1 MTSFLRWTTILA
13 TVTLLLLLVAC
24 TVRVTATPSPT
35 AMPSPTKTPVP
46 IKRVISVPPTRIALP
61 DPGVSNATIIATMKQ
76 NPGVLDAAISQQ
88 GERVSLVLIVH
99 PLTNESGARQL
110 GDNFVRMFKSL
121 SDDEAPGRSIGT
133 GKYDY
138 LIGVYYPNENKVA
151 QGAKSRVAQGV
162 SW

>member
-1 MTSFLRWTTILA
+1 MSVFTRWAAILA
-13 TVTLLLLLVAC
+13 TATLLLFLMAC

-35 AMPSPTKTPVP
+35 ETPAP
-46 IKRVISVPPTRIALP
+46 IKRVISIPPTRIALP

-99 PLTNESGARQL
+99 PITNESRARQL
-110 GDNFVRMFKSL
+110 GDNFVRLCKSL
-121 SDDEAPGRSIGT
+121 SDDEPPGRSIGR

-138 LIGVYYPNENKVA
+138 LIGVYYPNEKKVA
-151 QGAKSRVAQGV
+151 LGAKSSV
-162 SW
+162 SDRISW

>member
-1 MTSFLRWTTILA
+1 MTSFLRYTAILA
-13 TVTLLLLLVAC
+13 TVALLLLLVAC
-24 TVRVTATPSPT
+24 TVRVTATPG
-35 AMPSPTKTPVP
+35 PTKTPAP

-99 PLTNESGARQL
+99 PITNESRARQL
-110 GDNFVRMFKSL
+110 GDNFVRLYKSL
-121 SDDEAPGRSIGT
+121 SDDEPPGRSIGR

-138 LIGVYYPNENKVA
+138 LIGVYYPNEKRVA
-151 QGAKSRVAQGV
+151 QGAKSRSSGRI

>member
-1 MTSFLRWTTILA
+1 MTSFLRYTAILA
-13 TVTLLLLLVAC
+13 TATLLLLLVAC
-24 TVRVTATPSPT
+24 TVRVTATPG
-35 AMPSPTKTPVP
+35 PTKTPVP

-88 GERVSLVLIVH
+88 GERVSLVLIVD

-121 SDDEAPGRSIGT
+121 SDDEPPGRSIGR

-138 LIGVYYPNENKVA
+138 LIGVYYPNEKKVA
-151 QGAKSRVAQGV
+151 QGAKSRASDRI